1 VHQPLSHT
9 HSLLSRTRR
18 NFRYRVLGVAICAS
32 VGALGATLGQTG
44 PALSA
49 PSLLT
54 NTDENGAD
62 PKRLKV
68 LEQELVDHQAREL
81 LLREQAAQLSAEV
94 LAIKKQLVDAA
105 AKVRS
110 REGDVT
116 ASEDRLDGLVAAQAV
131 LSAKLKT
138 RRKDMAE
145 TLAALQRL
153 DRNPPPALA
162 IQPDDTVAA
171 MRSAMLL
178 STLVP
183 QLEAEANELRARI
196 EELRLLRASIL
207 SERTVLQSAN
217 VDLDKERQKL
227 ERLLAAKQIAET
239 KAKEQAAQEARE
251 VARLSKEAT
260 TLGDLIAKLEAR
272 AAARL
277 PVSRPTPSA
286 NAPSNSG
293 KASGETENTQIAS
306 LPPLFSGQVHRFS
319 QARGQL
325 SFPANGHLVKK
336 YGSRGKNGAK
346 TQGITLETR
355 PLAQITSPFDG
366 EIAFAGP
373 FRRYGQL
380 LILKVG
386 EGYHLLLAGM
396 AQIDASVGQKV
407 LAGEPIGLMP
417 QKPAESAR
425 KGAASQRPALYIE
438 FRKNGTPV
446 NPGPWF
452 VTAASKARG

>member
-1 VHQPLSHT
+1 MIRQG
-9 HSLLSRTRR
+9 SLGIALL
-18 NFRYRVLGVAICAS
+18 VGVGSI
-32 VGALGATLGQTG
+32 
-44 PALSA
+44 
-49 PSLLT
+49 SLTFGLT
-54 NTDENGAD
+54 NPVFGRDENGAD
-62 PKRLKV
+62 PSKLK
-68 LEQELVDHQAREL
+68 LIEQELVDHQAREL

-94 LAIKKQLVDAA
+94 LALKKQLVNAA
-105 AKVRS
+105 AQVQR

-131 LSAKLKT
+131 LGAKLKT
-138 RRKDMAE
+138 RRKDMTE

-178 STLVP
+178 SALVP
-183 QLEAEANELRARI
+183 QLEAEANELRTRI

-217 VDLDKERQKL
+217 VGLSKERQKL
-227 ERLLAAKQIAET
+227 ERLLAAKQLAET
-239 KAKEQAAQEARE
+239 NAKKQAAQEARE

-277 PVSRPTPSA
+277 PVSRPPTRTNKPNDGQEETPEQ
-286 NAPSNSG
+286 
-293 KASGETENTQIAS
+293 KNTQIAS

-325 SFPANGHLVKK
+325 SFPAQGQLVKK
-336 YGSRGKNGAK
+336 YGARDENGAK

-355 PLAQITSPFDG
+355 PRAQITSPFDG

-396 AQIDASVGQKV
+396 AQIDGSVGQKV
-407 LAGEPIGLMP
+407 LAGEPIGIMP
-417 QKPAESAR
+417 KKPAKSAR

-446 NPGPWF
+446 NPAPWF
-452 VTAASKARG
+452 VTSASKARG

>member
-1 VHQPLSHT
+1 MIRQRSLGAALLAGVGGISLTFAGAGALSG
-9 HSLLSRTRR
+9 S
-18 NFRYRVLGVAICAS
+18 
-32 VGALGATLGQTG
+32 ALGATE
-44 PALSA
+44 
-49 PSLLT
+49 T
-54 NTDENGAD
+54 NLNSNENGAD
-62 PKRLKV
+62 PNRLKRI
-68 LEQELVDHQAREL
+68 EQELIDHQAREL

-94 LAIKKQLVDAA
+94 LALKKQLVNAA
-105 AKVRS
+105 AKVQK

-138 RRKDMAE
+138 RRKDMTE

-217 VDLDKERQKL
+217 VDLSKERQKL

-239 KAKEQAAQEARE
+239 KAKKQAAQEARE

-277 PVSRPTPSA
+277 PVSRP
-286 NAPSNSG
+286 APSPNDPEGG
-293 KASGETENTQIAS
+293 KKTAGETKNTQVAS

-325 SFPANGHLVKK
+325 SFPAQGHLVKK
-336 YGSRGKNGAK
+336 YGARGKNGTK

-396 AQIDASVGQKV
+396 AQIDGSVGQKV

-417 QKPAESAR
+417 KKPAESAR

>member
-1 VHQPLSHT
+1 MHQRPHHT
-9 HSLLSRTRR
+9 PPQLGRIRR
-18 NFRYRVLGVAICAS
+18 NIRDGSIVVALLMGGTSIAMTA
-32 VGALGATLGQTG
+32 GFAD
-44 PALSA
+44 PAFSAPEIILSA
-49 PSLLT
+49 P
-54 NTDENGAD
+54 ENGAD
-62 PKRLKV
+62 PSRLKAI
-68 LEQELVDHQAREL
+68 EQELIDHQARER
-81 LLREQAAQLSAEV
+81 LLREQAAKLSAEV
-94 LAIKKQLVDAA
+94 LALKKQLVSAA
-105 AKVRS
+105 AKVQK
-110 REGDVT
+110 REGDVI

-138 RRKDMAE
+138 RQKDMTE

-217 VDLDKERQKL
+217 VGLSKERQKL
-227 ERLLAAKQIAET
+227 ERLLVAKQIAET
-239 KAKEQAAQEARE
+239 KAKSQAAKEARE

-277 PVSRPTPSA
+277 PVSRPAVLP
-286 NAPSNSG
+286 NSG
-293 KASGETENTQIAS
+293 KKAVGEKKNTQIAS
-306 LPPLFSGQVHRFS
+306 LPPLFGGQIHRFS

-325 SFPANGHLVKK
+325 SFPARGHLVRK
-336 YGSRGKNGAK
+336 YGARGKNGTK

-373 FRRYGQL
+373 FRQYGQL

-396 AQIDASVGQKV
+396 AQIDGSVGQKV

-417 QKPAESAR
+417 KKPAESAR

-438 FRKNGTPV
+438 
-446 NPGPWF
+446 
-452 VTAASKARG
+452 

>member
-1 VHQPLSHT
+1 MHQPT
-9 HSLLSRTRR
+9 RQTQTLLNRTRR
-18 NFRYRVLGVAICAS
+18 NIREGSIAVALLAS
-32 VGALGATLGQTG
+32 VGSLGAPFGWVGPALGA
-44 PALSA
+44 S
-49 PSLLT
+49 
-54 NTDENGAD
+54 ENGAD
-62 PKRLKV
+62 PNRLKFI
-68 LEQELVDHQAREL
+68 EQELIDHQARERV
-81 LLREQAAQLSAEV
+81 LREEAAKLSAEV
-94 LAIKKQLVDAA
+94 LELKKQLVNAA
-105 AKVRS
+105 AQVQK
-110 REGDVT
+110 REGDVI

-131 LSAKLKT
+131 LSAKLQT
-138 RRKDMAE
+138 RQKDMTE

-183 QLEAEANELRARI
+183 QLEAEANELRTRI

-217 VDLDKERQKL
+217 VGLSKDRQKL
-227 ERLLAAKQIAET
+227 ESLLAAKQIAQA
-239 KAKEQAAQEARE
+239 KAKNQAAQEARA

-277 PVSRPTPSA
+277 PVSRPKAQPDTAISA
-286 NAPSNSG
+286 KKPV
-293 KASGETENTQIAS
+293 GETKNTKVAS

-325 SFPANGHLVKK
+325 SFPARGQLVKK
-336 YGSRGKNGAK
+336 YGARDKNGAK

-396 AQIDASVGQKV
+396 AQIDGSVGQKV

-417 QKPAESAR
+417 QKSAESAR

-452 VTAASKARG
+452 VTSASKARG